1 MLFVTINTDEEDHKR
16 IMEFFGME
24 EAELPSMR
32 IIKLEEDMSKFKPD
46 STELSD
52 SNIRAFVA
60 SYLAG
65 QVLLTKFSNFI
76 RLLKIKFWIPGDI
89 KAHLMSEDI
98 PEDWDK
104 EPVKVI
110 SPIISY
116 LILLPLSQFS
126 HAVITRCS

>member
-52 SNIRAFVA
+52 ENIRAFVA
-60 SYLAG
+60 KYLAG
-65 QVLLTKFSNFI
+65 
-76 RLLKIKFWIPGDI
+76 DI
-89 KAHLMSEDI
+89 K
-98 PEDWDK
+98 
-104 EPVKVI
+104 V
-110 SPIISY
+110 
-116 LILLPLSQFS
+116 
-126 HAVITRCS
+126 